1 MIGSV
6 GFLVWKCR
14 FGLDLTDESFYL
26 APAWKLFS
34 LGDKP
39 FQDEVFNGARH
50 SDLLNYLLVRPFLP
64 FSVLWIR
71 IAAVLF
77 STATCFILTYLSF
90 QGRIGLTA
98 ATVYITC
105 VLYDPTLMPSWSYNW
120 WVRNLLMI
128 HHCLIFLALSK
139 PVTRPIFI
147 LAGMAMGTMVISH
160 NPMIV
165 VFILTLVTLTLGLRL
180 KSPADASIGKV
191 RIGAYATGGLL
202 VVTIDLLYLFGSGTV
217 SPWIHSL
224 RIMLAQPDYSGV
236 TSTAKFFGLVRW
248 AFDTSEL
255 WYVLLLSGVIF
266 STKFL
271 VGRISAFR
279 ILNGLILLTA
289 TVFIVGRWE
298 AILQDQ
304 QLFRASVGY
313 GLAGGIVM
321 VLYGIAKRRLEYLI
335 IGATGIGTTFTMAMA
350 SSQNTGATTWASAA
364 LLIPYL
370 GLLRVEISDETAAP
384 SMPGLK
390 PVISYLLLLILLFAV
405 GIGAFKRQL
414 HLTYFDVSPGKA
426 TTICSVPP
434 FTGIHTSERRAFLV
448 EKLAQMVDGK
458 HFVLAFPFIPG
469 IFMLSQVRSAVDSI
483 ILPVSGS
490 TQTLSGFL
498 TRMVKRGRFPELVI
512 KLKHHPWGWGSKP
525 SSINYETHNPF
536 VHFSQCVRKQ
546 TLLVLK
552 EFDVYEVDP
561 SLVAPCVTNYTTA
574 K

>member
-1 MIGSV
+1 MVGSV
-6 GFLVWKCR
+6 SFLVWKCR

-77 STATCFILTYLSF
+77 SAITCFILTYLSF
-90 QGRIGLTA
+90 QRRIGLTA

-105 VLYDPTLMPSWSYNW
+105 LLYDPTLMPTWSYNW

-128 HHCLIFLALSK
+128 HHCLLFLALNK
-139 PVTRPIFI
+139 PATRPFFFF
-147 LAGMAMGTMVISH
+147 AGIAMGTAVISH
-160 NPMIV
+160 NPMLV
-165 VFILTLVTLTLGLRL
+165 VFILTLVVLTLGSRL
-180 KSPADASIGKV
+180 KPAADTSMGRA

-202 VVTIDLLYLFGSGTV
+202 VMTIDLLYLFGSGTV
-217 SPWIHSL
+217 SPWIHSI
-224 RIMLAQPDYSGV
+224 RIMLAQPDYFGV
-236 TSTAKFFGLVRW
+236 TSTDKFFGLVRW
-248 AFDTSEL
+248 VFDTSEL
-255 WYVLLLSGVIF
+255 WYVLLLSLVIF
-266 STKFL
+266 TAKFL
-271 VGRISAFR
+271 VGKIGVFR
-279 ILNGLILLTA
+279 ILTILILLAA
-289 TVFIVGRWE
+289 TVFIVVRWE
-298 AILQDQ
+298 SIIQDQ
-304 QLFRASVGY
+304 QLFRASVSY

-321 VLYGIAKRRLEYLI
+321 ALYGITKRRLAYLI

-370 GLLRVEISDETAAP
+370 GLLRGEISDETAAS
-384 SMPGLK
+384 SMPGFQRG
-390 PVISYLLLLILLFAV
+390 ISYLLLLILLFAV

-414 HLTYFDVSPGKA
+414 HLTYFDVSRGNA
-426 TTICSVPP
+426 DTICSVPP
-434 FTGIHTSERRAFLV
+434 FSGIHSSARRVFLV
-448 EKLAQMVDGK
+448 ETLSRMVEGK
-458 HFVLAFPFIPG
+458 HFVLAFPFVPG
-469 IFMLSQVRSAVDSI
+469 VFMLSQVRSAVDSI
-483 ILPVSGS
+483 ILPMGGS

-498 TRMVKRGRFPELVI
+498 RRMAKRERFPELVI
-512 KLKHHPWGWGSKP
+512 MLKHHAWGWGRQP
-525 SSINYETHNPF
+525 YPIHYEAYDSF

-546 TLLVLK
+546 TLLALE
-552 EFDVYEVDP
+552 EFDIYEVDP
-561 SLVAPCVTNYTTA
+561 SLVAPCVASSATA